1 MNQFIVKSNNTLY
14 NYLKLNLPNKSK
26 NNIKSL
32 LANECI
38 LVNDEPIT
46 NFDYQLKTN
55 DIVKII
61 KKISNINILYE
72 DNNII
77 VVDKPYGLLTI
88 SDGKDNIHTLYHY
101 VLEYL
106 KAKKQKVFIIHR
118 LDKDTSGIIIFAK
131 NEKIKKIYQ
140 NNWNDLAIKR
150 GYIAIVSGKC
160 SQKKTLKSYLK
171 ENNNMMVYASSN
183 GKLAITHYEKIKE
196 NNNYS
201 MLQVY
206 IDTGRKN
213 QIRVSLKDDGN
224 PIIGDKKYGSKVNP
238 LKRLALHANILEI
251 KDPITKKIYTF
262 KSKYPKEFDKL
273 FKEGDKNVF

>member
-1 MNQFIVKSNNTLY
+1 MNCFTVISSDTLF
-14 NYLKLNLPNKSK
+14 NYLKEILPKKSK

-32 LANECI
+32 LSNGCV
-38 LVNDEPIT
+38 LVNDKTIK
-46 NFDYQLKTN
+46 NFDYQLKAN

-61 KKISNINILYE
+61 KKINNINILYE

-77 VVDKPYGLLTI
+77 VVDKPYNLLTI

-106 KAKKQKVFIIHR
+106 KAKKQKIFIIHR
-118 LDKDTSGIIIFAK
+118 LDKDTSGIVMFAK
-131 NEKIKKIYQ
+131 NEKVKKLYQ
-140 NNWNDLAIKR
+140 DAWNTLAIKR

-160 SQKKTLKSYLK
+160 SSKKTLKSYLK
-171 ENNNMMVYASSN
+171 ENNNMMVYSSSN

-196 NNNYS
+196 CDNYS

-213 QIRVSLKDDGN
+213 QIRVQLAYN
-224 PIIGDKKYGSKVNP
+224 ETPILGDIKYG
-238 LKRLALHANILEI
+238 
-251 KDPITKKIYTF
+251 
-262 KSKYPKEFDKL
+262 KSKYKRLCLHAYELIITNPLTNKQMI
-273 FKEGDKNVF
+273 FKSNMKAF

>member
-1 MNQFIVKSNNTLY
+1 MNHFIVKSNNTLY

-26 NNIKSL
+26 NNIKYL
-32 LANECI
+32 LANECV

-61 KKISNINILYE
+61 KKINNINILYE

-131 NEKIKKIYQ
+131 NERIKKIYQ

-262 KSKYPKEFDKL
+262 KSKYPKKFDKL

>member
-1 MNQFIVKSNNTLY
+1 MNCFTVISSNTLF
-14 NYLKLNLPNKSK
+14 NYLKEILPKKSK

-32 LANECI
+32 LSNGCV
-38 LVNDEPIT
+38 LVNDKTIK
-46 NFDYQLKTN
+46 NFDYQLKAN

-61 KKISNINILYE
+61 KKINNINILYE

-77 VVDKPYGLLTI
+77 VVDKPYNLLTI

-106 KAKKQKVFIIHR
+106 KAKKQKIFIIHR
-118 LDKDTSGIIIFAK
+118 LDKDTSGIVMFAK
-131 NEKIKKIYQ
+131 NEKVKKLYQ
-140 NNWNDLAIKR
+140 DAWNTLAIKR

-160 SQKKTLKSYLK
+160 SSKKTLKSYLK
-171 ENNNMMVYASSN
+171 ENNNMMVYSSSN

-196 NNNYS
+196 CDNYS

-213 QIRVSLKDDGN
+213 QIRVMLKEDGN
-224 PIIGDKKYGSKVNP
+224 PIIGDKKYGSKINP

-251 KDPITKKIYTF
+251 KDPITKKIYIL
-262 KSKYPKEFDKL
+262 KSIYSQEFDKL
-273 FKEGDKNVF
+273 FKGCYKDAF